1 MGRNKIHFT
10 FRYKDNVISLNNTK
24 LSNYFDRT
32 YLTELEINDT
42 TYTAR
47 NRLLRNG
54 EYTPTV
60 GS

>member
-1 MGRNKIHFT
+1 M
-10 FRYKDNVISLNNTK
+10 DNVISLNNTK
-24 LSNYFDRT
+24 FRNYFDRT

-42 TYTAR
+42 TDTAR

-60 GS
+60 DS